1 MEWSH
6 STTEVNTNK
15 GNSLQTEGNLN
26 KLPVDEKFCPCEGL
40 LTPAACLHACT
51 KQILRS

>member
-1 MEWSH
+1 MKSFDNG
-6 STTEVNTNK
+6 SKYVNK

-51 KQILRS
+51 KQIL